1 MSARILETL
10 TAKSLVLVAI
20 NIFQPCKKAILE
32 ENLKNEVDSKLL
44 DDVITKLLEEKRVT
58 FERDFFRITLKG
70 MNSIIP
76 GKGRVLR
83 DLQRMEYLS
92 QLSKKGGGI

>member
-58 FERDFFRITLKG
+58 CERDYFRLTLKG
-70 MNSIIP
+70 MNSIIS
-76 GKGRVLR
+76 GKGRMLR

>member
-1 MSARILETL
+1 MPAHILDTL

-20 NIFQPCKKAILE
+20 NIFQPCKKVVLE

-76 GKGRVLR
+76 GKGRMLR

>member
-1 MSARILETL
+1 MSARILETF
-10 TAKSLVLVAI
+10 TAKSLVLVVI

-76 GKGRVLR
+76 GKGRMLR